1 MSHPGPDLNS
11 DGGLPTERGHVVPQ
25 LPVSPSLFI
34 DRTVAIYG
42 PSGTGKTVITK
53 HIMKTLQGHVEQ
65 VIVVAPSEPSNR
77 SYAGVVD
84 PPFIHYRLFLADP
97 ANPKKD
103 DGTRGALRFLE
114 AIWKRQEMMAAI
126 YTRANSPDVLAQI
139 FGRLPR
145 GPREE
150 GRAIIDA
157 MNAKRSRVVDR
168 VRRQYAEEP
177 GRCEERVKDVNA
189 KFKKMLVLIYK
200 KFIAPEYAQLYARE
214 DISEDERYSLA
225 YLTFNP
231 RLLLIFDDCAAQLK
245 PFFTKDIFRL
255 LFYQNR
261 HSFITVVISCQDDTD
276 LPANLRKN
284 AYVSFFTE
292 PIVCSSNFERASN
305 KFAKPARAYI
315 ADVASEIFRGNRKLA
330 YIREDD
336 RRQHFYHIEFPYP
349 KPFRFGSEALR
360 ELSDA
365 VQSEGVSMDRDNPF
379 YAHFKL

>member
-1 MSHPGPDLNS
+1 MADLGPDGVLVTGAGS
-11 DGGLPTERGHVVPQ
+11 RVPR
-25 LPVSPSLFI
+25 LPVTPALFV

-53 HIMKTLQGHVEQ
+53 HIMQTLQSHVEQ

-77 SYAGVVD
+77 SYAGFVD
-84 PPFIHYRLFLADP
+84 PPFIHYRMFLADP
-97 ANPKKD
+97 ANPKRD
-103 DGTRGALRFLE
+103 DGPRGALRFLE

-126 YTRANSPDVLAQI
+126 YTRANNPEVLARLY
-139 FGRLPR
+139 GRVS
-145 GPREE
+145 
-150 GRAIIDA
+150 GRARAAGAAIIDSV
-157 MNAKRSRVVDR
+157 NEKRARVVDR
-168 VRRQYAEEP
+168 VRKQVADS
-177 GRCEERVKDVNA
+177 GRCEEKIKEVNA

-200 KFIAPEYAQLYARE
+200 KFITPEYEELWALS

-225 YLTFNP
+225 YLSFNP

-261 HSFITVVISCQDDTD
+261 HSFITVIISCQDDTD

-292 PIVCSSNFERASN
+292 PVVCASNFERSSN
-305 KFAKPARAYI
+305 KFGKPARAYVAEI
-315 ADVASEIFRGNRKLA
+315 APEVFRGNRKLA

-336 RRQHFYHIEFPYP
+336 RRQHFYHFECPYP
-349 KPFRFGSEALR
+349 KPFRFGSDALR
-360 ELSDA
+360 ELTEA
-365 VQSEGVSMDRDNPF
+365 VQSEGVSMDKDNPYF
-379 YAHFKL
+379 SSFKL